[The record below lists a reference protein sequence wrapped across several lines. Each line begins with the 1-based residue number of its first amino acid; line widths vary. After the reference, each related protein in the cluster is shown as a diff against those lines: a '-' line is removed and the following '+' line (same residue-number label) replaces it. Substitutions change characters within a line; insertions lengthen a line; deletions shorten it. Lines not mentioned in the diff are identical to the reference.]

1 MVRLSFAVF
10 CSYFSFILTLLLSA
24 PSGNP
29 LRSFADHFDAQG
41 RIVNPNRPKLAI
53 PPAEPDV
60 MPAPAAS
67 VTPLRGR
74 GRGQVQ
80 VGNVQRGRGSGRGRG
95 GNGRRG
101 RRGEGP
107 KAQGN
112 LLGFPPL

>member
-1 MVRLSFAVF
+1 MQSFVRIFLFNP
-10 CSYFSFILTLLLSA
+10 TLLLSA

-29 LRSFADHFDAQG
+29 LRSFADNFDAQG
-41 RIVNPNRPKLAI
+41 RIINPNRPRLASQ
-53 PPAEPDV
+53 PAEPDV

-80 VGNVQRGRGSGRGRG
+80 VGNVQRGRGTGRGRG

-101 RRGEGP
+101 RRGEVP
-107 KAQGN
+107 KTQGN
-112 LLGFPPL
+112 LLRFPTL